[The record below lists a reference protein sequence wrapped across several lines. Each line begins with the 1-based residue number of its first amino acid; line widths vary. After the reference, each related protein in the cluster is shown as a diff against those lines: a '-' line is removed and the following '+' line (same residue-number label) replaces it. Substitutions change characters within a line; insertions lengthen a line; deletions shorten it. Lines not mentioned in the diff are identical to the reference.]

1 MYDSTYMRNEE
12 LVFKGHRI
20 SVGKDKKVLEMTVLT
35 VQNTVNVLKAN
46 ELYTY
51 AWQILCYRCLI
62 TTKTML

>member
-46 ELYTY
+46 ELYT
-51 AWQILCYRCLI
+51 
-62 TTKTML
+62 